1 MVRGWLGRRKAQ
13 SRLVY
18 NQNVGEERVA
28 GAVRWEQL
36 LRRREEEELVDGA
49 RMKDSGADLELQ
61 KVCTYC
67 V

>member
-1 MVRGWLGRRKAQ
+1 MRGWLGRRKAQ

-18 NQNVGEERVA
+18 NQNVGEERAA

-36 LRRREEEELVDGA
+36 LRRREEEELVNGA
-49 RMKDSGADLELQ
+49 RMEDLGADLELQ
-61 KVCTYC
+61 KVYTYG